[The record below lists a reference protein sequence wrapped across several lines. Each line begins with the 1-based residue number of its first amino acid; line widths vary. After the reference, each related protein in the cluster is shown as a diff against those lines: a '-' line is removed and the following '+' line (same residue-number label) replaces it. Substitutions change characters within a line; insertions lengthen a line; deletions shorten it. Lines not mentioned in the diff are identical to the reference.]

1 LNLNL
6 IGLTLIGRRGRIG
19 ILRLLLLLPIV
30 LRRRSIL
37 RAHSARCA
45 EKKNC
50 CEDCE
55 IPFHGHLPA
64 ANCREQLKPQ
74 G

>member
-1 LNLNL
+1 LNLVRL
-6 IGLTLIGRRGRIG
+6 ILIGRRGRVV
-19 ILRLLLLLPIV
+19 ILRLLLPLPVV

-37 RAHSARCA
+37 RAHRAGCT
-45 EKKNC
+45 EKKDC

-64 ANCREQLKPQ
+64 VNCREQQTPRM
-74 G
+74 